1 MSQVPL
7 GKRTPRSSPSIS
19 QALYFWEGLFCNQC
33 GYSRDLSSRSTLPT
47 PHVVPHASLRSTL
60 KRLSSIKCVPG
71 LAHRGKK
78 KKDPYFLRVMPL
90 DPRPHEERK
99 KGSDTYL
106 FLQSGWEPVP

>member
-19 QALYFWEGLFCNQC
+19 QALYFWEGLFCSQC
-33 GYSRDLSSRSTLPT
+33 GYSRDLSSRSP
-47 PHVVPHASLRSTL
+47 PAPGVVPHVSLRSAL

-71 LAHRGKK
+71 LAHRDK

-90 DPRPHEERK
+90 DPSPHEERK
-99 KGSDTYL
+99 KW
-106 FLQSGWEPVP
+106 F